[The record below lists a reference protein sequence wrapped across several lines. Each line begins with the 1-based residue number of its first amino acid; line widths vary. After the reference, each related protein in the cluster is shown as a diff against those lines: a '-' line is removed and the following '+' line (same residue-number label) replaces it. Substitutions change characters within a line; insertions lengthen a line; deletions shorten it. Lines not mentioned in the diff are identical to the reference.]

1 MRLQL
6 KNATIVFDE
15 SHNIENSAE
24 DAFTYKINIKSI
36 LHAKLKK

>member
-24 DAFTYKINIKSI
+24 EAFTYKINMKSI
-36 LHAKLKK
+36 LYTKLNK